1 MYLYSEEYNLFLTI
15 FILREGGCFMMY
27 LFEDNRR
34 ELLAKSK
41 KSAKGRQR
49 YDRRRKSRVA
59 NTVKSFNQIDMN
71 KLFKENILTVNI
83 PVHGETNDYK
93 VRITFGGFLEILR
106 DQIGDKDIV
115 ELKDI
120 SRACIVGFNKGDVYI
135 FCSCEDFQYR
145 FNYYATVNDINSGTP
160 ETRPSKITN
169 PNDNLGSGCKH
180 ILLVLNNTSWVLRV
194 ARVINNYIKYME
206 KHYQKLYADII
217 YPAIFGKKYEEPVQL
232 TLDDADELATDTD
245 TLDTSNEY
253 GKSRTQFQR
262 GNTQGVRF
270 AKEKQE
276 DDSQMS
282 LDIDED

>member
-27 LFEDNRR
+27 LFEDSRR

-253 GKSRTQFQR
+253 GKNRTQFQR
-262 GNTQGVRF
+262 GNTHGVRF
-270 AKEKQE
+270 AKEEQE

>member
-1 MYLYSEEYNLFLTI
+1 
-15 FILREGGCFMMY
+15 MMY

-106 DQIGDKDIV
+106 DQIGDKNIV

-245 TLDTSNEY
+245 TLDISNEY
-253 GKSRTQFQR
+253 GKNRTQFQR

-270 AKEKQE
+270 AKEEQE